1 MTADIAAE
9 FPILIVDDEPNIRAG
24 LARALEGDS
33 YTIETAHDAAEAWK
47 LFERS
52 RHLLVITDLKMP
64 GSLSGLDLVRRI
76 KHERPETLLIVIT
89 AHGTIETAVEAMRL
103 GAHDYIAKP
112 VDLGTLRLQVR
123 NAFEHHRL
131 LDENRRLRERLAAQG
146 EVPEMIGQSPAIRE
160 VFARIRQVAD
170 TDVTILVQG
179 ESGTGK
185 ELVARAIH
193 NLSPRRDGPFVAANF
208 GALPEGLI
216 ESELFGYE
224 KGAFTGAHRQKAGW
238 FEMARGGTLL
248 LDEVGEMM
256 TKTQVDL
263 LRVLENREVR
273 RLGGGTLVPLDVR
286 LVVATHQD
294 IDSLVTSGKIRE
306 DLYYRLNVIPMRV
319 PPLRER
325 RDDIPLLVQHFLQWA
340 QTRHGRAAKEV
351 AGAAMRALYDYS
363 WPGNVRQLKNC
374 VERLVVTVE
383 SPTIHIEDLPAEMHA
398 PRRLPPPAETFWPAN
413 IREPAPVQVPTLD
426 AAVVEVEKA
435 TILAAL
441 DRCNHHRERTA
452 QLLGISVRTL
462 HYKMN
467 RYSLQ

>member
-1 MTADIAAE
+1 MSTE
-9 FPILIVDDEPNIRAG
+9 VFPILIVDDERNIRAG
-24 LARALEGDS
+24 LAQALEGEPYAIS
-33 YTIETAHDAAEAWK
+33 TAKDADEAWE
-47 LFERS
+47 LFRAAHHS
-52 RHLLVITDLKMP
+52 LVLTDLKMP
-64 GSLSGLDLVRRI
+64 GGRSGIDLIRSI
-76 KHERPETLLIVIT
+76 KDERPETLIIVIT
-89 AHGTIETAVEAMRL
+89 AHGSVETAVEAMRL
-103 GAHDYIAKP
+103 GAHDYLAKP
-112 VDLGTLRLQVR
+112 IDLGTLRMQVR
-123 NAFEHHRL
+123 NAFEHSRL
-131 LDENRRLRERLAAQG
+131 REENRRLRERLAVAG
-146 EVPEMIGQSPAIRE
+146 EIPEMIGQSAAIRE

-170 TDVTILVQG
+170 TDVTILIQG

-193 NLSPRRDGPFVAANF
+193 NLSQRRDGPFVAANI

-224 KGAFTGAHRQKAGW
+224 KGAFTGAQRQRAGW

-256 TKTQVDL
+256 IKTQVDL
-263 LRVLENREVR
+263 LRVLEQREVR
-273 RLGGGTLVPLDVR
+273 RLGGGTLIPLDVR

-294 IDSLVTSGKIRE
+294 IEGLVVSGKMRE
-306 DLYYRLNVIPMRV
+306 DLYYRLNVIPLRV

-325 RDDIPLLVQHFLQWA
+325 RDDIPLLTQHFIRWA
-340 QTRHGRAAKEV
+340 QQRHGREPKQV
-351 AGAAMRALYDYS
+351 AGAAMRALCDYS

-374 VERLVVTVE
+374 MERLVVTVE
-383 SPTIHIEDLPAEMHA
+383 GTTIHLEDLPQEMHSPRPNPVVDTWPGNLHGA
-398 PRRLPPPAETFWPAN
+398 PNPEVTSLE
-413 IREPAPVQVPTLD
+413 
-426 AAVVEVEKA
+426 AAVAEVEKS